1 MKKLNLAVILFLV
14 VFGAAAQSDYMV
26 TLKSDTVKG
35 ELRILSYDQ
44 QDRIQV
50 SMNGKKVLYKA
61 LEVLIVSIKNS
72 FYKPVQMDNTIRFMK
87 VIKSGYLSLYGF
99 RMANQSTYDGR
110 YLVKLNG
117 DAREM
122 PNIGFKKVMA
132 AYLEDCS
139 ALSEKLQNGD
149 IGKSSIEEIV
159 DQYNTCLTKEKPAPV
174 VTQALA
180 PESPTQTKQLEA
192 IQQLITK
199 IKTLEFATR
208 QDALDILS
216 DIESKVTR
224 NENVAN
230 YQLDGLRSTLKEQT
244 TITQDLDALIEL
256 FKK

>member
-1 MKKLNLAVILFLV
+1 
-14 VFGAAAQSDYMV
+14 
-26 TLKSDTVKG
+26 
-35 ELRILSYDQ
+35 
-44 QDRIQV
+44 
-50 SMNGKKVLYKA
+50 
-61 LEVLIVSIKNS
+61 
-72 FYKPVQMDNTIRFMK
+72 
-87 VIKSGYLSLYGF
+87 
-99 RMANQSTYDGR
+99 
-110 YLVKLNG
+110 
-117 DAREM
+117 
-122 PNIGFKKVMA
+122 MA

-159 DQYNTCLTKEKPAPV
+159 DQYNTCLTKEKPAPA
-174 VTQALA
+174 VTQAPA

-230 YQLDGLRSTLKEQT
+230 YQLDGLRSTLREQT